1 MIHQHLK
8 KFKTISAT
16 KEGITRLGLSEWEDK
31 AHAAAAAVFSRSR
44 RVKNIRDQAGNTFLV
59 NGDGPGPYV
68 VMGSHLDTVPNGG
81 WLDGALGV
89 AAALAAMQK
98 VLRKHRN
105 APVAVAIWADEE
117 GYRFGNGLWGS
128 RAFAGKVSEQ
138 ELLLRD
144 WEGTLLAELLA
155 ELGLQKKPRR
165 SRETGELV
173 TKFAYKPPIEVAVYA
188 EAHIEQGRQLIDAG
202 KRVGLV
208 THVSGIR
215 RWRLESM
222 GETNHAG
229 TTPMRER
236 RDALVPIAGM
246 VGRLPQLV
254 RGVTNG
260 VITCGAMGV
269 EPGVANVIPN
279 QAWAI
284 VEHRAPTDRDQ
295 DEIAR
300 RLKELVAT
308 TGPRAPGVGLEM
320 LPIASAPP
328 TPMSEAVTSRFEEIC
343 HKAGVESMRMVSM
356 AAHDVMS
363 VAQVAPAG
371 LFFIPSIKG
380 VSHRPD
386 EDSRGE
392 DIKLAGD
399 IMHRW
404 ALAEL
409 ERVL

>member
-1 MIHQHLK
+1 MILRHLN
-8 KFKTISAT
+8 KFKSISET
-16 KEGITRLGLSEWEDK
+16 KEGTTRLGLTDWEDK

-44 RVKNIRDQAGNTFLV
+44 RIRHIRDRAGNTFLV

-68 VMGSHLDTVPNGG
+68 VMGSHLDSVPMGG

-89 AAALAAMQK
+89 AAALEAMQR
-98 VLRKHRN
+98 VLKKHRN

-117 GYRFGNGLWGS
+117 GHRFGNGLWGS
-128 RAFAGKVSEQ
+128 RAFAGRIPEE

-144 WEGTLLAELLA
+144 RDGMLLANLLAER
-155 ELGLQKKPRR
+155 GLQKKPRR

-173 TKFAYKPPIEVAVYA
+173 TKLVYKQPIEIAVYA
-188 EAHIEQGRQLIDAG
+188 EAHIEQGQQLILAG
-202 KRVGLV
+202 KKIGLV

-279 QAWAI
+279 RAWAI
-284 VEHRAPTDRDQ
+284 VEHRAPTDREQ
-295 DEIAR
+295 DEVAR

-308 TGPRAPGVGLEM
+308 TGPRAPGVALEM
-320 LPIASAPP
+320 MPIAAVRP
-328 TPMSEAVTSRFEEIC
+328 TPMSEEVTSRLEEVC
-343 HKAGVESMRMVSM
+343 HKLGAESMRMVSL
-356 AAHDVMS
+356 AAHDAMS
-363 VAQVAPAG
+363 IARVAPAG
-371 LFFIPSIKG
+371 LFFIPSLKG
-380 VSHRPD
+380 ISHRPD
-386 EDSRGE
+386 EDSRRE

-399 IMHRW
+399 VLYKW